1 VNLAA
6 TFGNL
11 SLSIAFAFALY
22 AVLALF
28 LGTRAKRRDLIK
40 SGENAVYA
48 YFIFV
53 TLSILSL
60 IHLLVTGNFQVEYV
74 ASVTNHTMPIFYK
87 IAALW
92 GGQAGSLLFWTWIVS
107 LYTVIVAYRNR
118 RTRTDLVPVALGVM
132 SLTALFF
139 LVLNRFSESP
149 FNELAII
156 HGDGSA
162 PMPFAP
168 ADGNGLNPLLQHPVM
183 VIHPPILYLGYVG
196 MVVPFAFAVAALI
209 TKQLGNA
216 WITLVR
222 RWTLVAWGL
231 LGAGI
236 ILGGKWAYME
246 LGWGGYWAWDPVEN
260 ASLMP
265 WLTATAFLHSVIVQE
280 KKNMLKVWNIVL
292 IISTYLLVIFGTFLT
307 RSGIVSSVH
316 AFAQSSIG
324 IYFVSYIAVA
334 SACCVF
340 LIFSRLEYLK
350 SDSELDSMVSR
361 ESSFLFNNLV
371 FLASCFAVL
380 WGTIFPVV
388 SEAIQGEQITV
399 GAPFF
404 NKINIPI
411 GLFVLFL
418 TGVGPLLAWRKTSVR
433 SLYKNFL
440 WPLAVAFAAGVVL
453 FMMGVRGLY
462 AWLSLY
468 LCIFVGLT
476 ILSEFWR
483 GVRARMRAHGE
494 SFHQALSRLV
504 NKNKRRYG
512 GYIVHFG
519 IILIFLGF
527 TGNAFNKE
535 TQAHINPGESMTIG
549 AYTLHC
555 DEIEEG
561 ETSNFSYLIATIT
574 VSKNGKTLQVLRPEK
589 RYYPASEQGTSEV
602 ALRSNLVEDLYV
614 VFAGV
619 AEDNRAVIQV
629 FLNPLV
635 VWVWIGTIVM
645 VVGTLVAILPNT
657 REVRLRRRIRD
668 LEGLLTAKER
678 I

>member
-1 VNLAA
+1 MAA
-6 TFGNL
+6 NFGNI
-11 SLSIAFAFALY
+11 SLSVAFAFALY
-22 AVLALF
+22 AVFALL
-28 LGTRAKRRDLIK
+28 LGTKVKRRDLIK

-48 YFIFV
+48 YFTFV
-53 TLSILSL
+53 TLSMFSL
-60 IHLLVTGNFQVEYV
+60 IHLLVSGNFQIEYV
-74 ASVTNHTMPIFYK
+74 ASVTNESMPIYYK

-107 LYTVIVAYRNR
+107 LYTAIVAYRNR
-118 RTRTDLVPVALGVM
+118 HTRSDLVPTALGIM

-149 FNELAII
+149 FNELAIV
-156 HGDGSA
+156 HAGSA
-162 PMPFAP
+162 GPVPFAP
-168 ADGNGLNPLLQHPVM
+168 QDGNGLNPLLQHPVM

-196 MVVPFAFAVAALI
+196 MVVPFSFAVAALI
-209 TKQLGNA
+209 TKQLSNA

-222 RWTLVAWGL
+222 RWTLIAWGL

-280 KKNMLKVWNIVL
+280 KKNMLRVWNMVL

-324 IYFVSYIAVA
+324 IFFVSYIAITGA
-334 SACCVF
+334 ACLF

-350 SDSELDSMVSR
+350 SDSELDSIVSR

-371 FLASCFAVL
+371 FLAACFAVL
-380 WGTIFPVV
+380 WGTIFPVI

-411 GLFVLFL
+411 GLFILFL

-433 SLYKNFL
+433 SLNKNFF
-440 WPLAVAFAAGVVL
+440 WPLVVALVAGVLL
-453 FMMGVRGLY
+453 FLAGVRGFY
-462 AWLSLY
+462 ALLSLY

-476 ILSEFWR
+476 ITSEFAR

-494 SFHQALSRLV
+494 QFHRAFTQLI

-519 IILIFLGF
+519 VILIFLGF

-535 TQAHINPGESMTIG
+535 TQGRIKAGESMTIG
-549 AYTLHC
+549 SYTLHC
-555 DEIEEG
+555 DNIEEG
-561 ETSNFSYLIATIT
+561 EDANFSYLIATIT
-574 VSKNGKTLQVLRPEK
+574 VSKGGKTLQVLRPEK
-589 RYYPASEQGTSEV
+589 RFYFASEQGTSEV

-619 AEDNRAVIQV
+619 SDDERAVIQV

-645 VVGTLVAILPNT
+645 VLGTIITILPNP
-657 REVRLRRRIRD
+657 REVRLRRRIRN
-668 LEGLLTAKER
+668 LETLLTAKGK